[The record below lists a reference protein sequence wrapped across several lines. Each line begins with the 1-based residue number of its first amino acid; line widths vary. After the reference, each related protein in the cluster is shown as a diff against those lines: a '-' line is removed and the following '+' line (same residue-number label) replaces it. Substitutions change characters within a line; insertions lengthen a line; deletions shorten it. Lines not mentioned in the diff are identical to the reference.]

1 MARRFR
7 QQLLAT
13 FLPALE
19 AGPDDAPDQLEIA
32 ALLDDARRARASDI
46 HLDPQAD
53 GYRVR
58 LRIDGQVVDAA
69 MLAYETGQRLV
80 NQLKVQ
86 AGLNPLPSLA
96 AAEGSFAT
104 ALAQRELTLRVS
116 AVTTVTGEK
125 LAVRFLDPPVVFDDI
140 EQLGISELGVQWIRQ
155 WMDATSGMLLVTGPT
170 GAGKTTTLYT
180 LLHRLAL
187 SDSQVVT
194 VEDPVE
200 YIVPGINQLQVDSAS
215 GMDFASVTSALL
227 RIDPDYVLI
236 GELRDEPST
245 RAAINVAVS
254 GRSLMATLHS
264 RDAVGAVT
272 TLRQRGLDDAEIAS
286 SLGVVVAQ
294 RLVRQLCQQCR
305 QPTSLADG
313 DRAWLEASGARLPS
327 HVWQAVGCEACQG
340 LGFSGRTGVFEVWQ
354 PTSEDHALI
363 LQHGDEHR
371 LRRQVVARGE
381 PMLFGEGLSKVE
393 QGVTTLGELFRVG
406 ALLPR

>member
-1 MARRFR
+1 MARRYR

-19 AGPDDAPDQLEIA
+19 ADPGDATDLLEVA
-32 ALLDDARRARASDI
+32 ALLDDAKHARASDI

-53 GYRVR
+53 GYWVR
-58 LRIDGQVVDAA
+58 LRIDGQMADASL
-69 MLAYETGQRLV
+69 LAYETGQRLV
-80 NQLKVQ
+80 NQFKVQ

-96 AAEGSFAT
+96 AADGSFT
-104 ALAQRELTLRVS
+104 TTLAQHELTVRVS
-116 AVTTVTGEK
+116 AVTTVSGEK

-140 EQLGISELGVQWIRQ
+140 EQLGLSELGVQWIRQ

-200 YIVPGINQLQVDSAS
+200 YIVPGINQLQVDSTS
-215 GMDFASVTSALL
+215 GMDVASVASALL
-227 RIDPDYVLI
+227 RLDPDYVLL
-236 GELRDEPST
+236 GELRDRAST
-245 RAAINVAVS
+245 QAAINVAVS

-272 TLRQRGLDDAEIAS
+272 TLRQRGLDDAEIAT

-294 RLVRQLCQQCR
+294 RLVRQLCRECR
-305 QPTSLADG
+305 HEASLAAD
-313 DRAWLEASGARLPS
+313 DRAWLEASGAWLPS
-327 HVWQAVGCEACQG
+327 RVWEAPGCEACHG
-340 LGFSGRTGVFEVWQ
+340 LGFTGRTGIFEVWQ
-354 PTSEDHALI
+354 PTSEDLALI

-371 LRRQVVARGE
+371 LRRQVLARGE
-381 PMLFGEGLSKVE
+381 PLLFGEGLAKVE